1 MNIIFDFNF
10 LLIVC
15 YPLCVQL
22 LQYYIYFC
30 SGSFVDEYV
39 GEVID
44 QHEMIKRM
52 KTKLYMNN
60 NYMVQLKH
68 DEIIDATRKGNI
80 TRFINHSCEPNCVA
94 EKV

>member
-1 MNIIFDFNF
+1 M
-10 LLIVC
+10 
-15 YPLCVQL
+15 
-22 LQYYIYFC
+22 C
-30 SGSFVDEYV
+30 SGTFVDEYM

-44 QHEMIKRM
+44 QNEMIKRM
-52 KTKLYMNN
+52 KKILYKNN

-94 EKV
+94 EKVYPYYSNKHT

>member
-1 MNIIFDFNF
+1 M
-10 LLIVC
+10 
-15 YPLCVQL
+15 
-22 LQYYIYFC
+22 
-30 SGSFVDEYV
+30 

-52 KTKLYMNN
+52 KTKMYMNN
-60 NYMVQLKH
+60 NYMVQLRH

-94 EKV
+94 EKVYL

>member
-1 MNIIFDFNF
+1 MFF
-10 LLIVC
+10 
-15 YPLCVQL
+15 
-22 LQYYIYFC
+22 
-30 SGSFVDEYV
+30 SGTFVDEYM

-52 KTKLYMNN
+52 KKKLYRNN

-94 EKV
+94 EKVCSYNYNNYFSLYYYIITV

>member
-1 MNIIFDFNF
+1 M
-10 LLIVC
+10 
-15 YPLCVQL
+15 
-22 LQYYIYFC
+22 
-30 SGSFVDEYV
+30 

-52 KTKLYMNN
+52 KTKLYINN

-80 TRFINHSCEPNCVA
+80 TRFINHSCDPNCVA

>member
-1 MNIIFDFNF
+1 M
-10 LLIVC
+10 
-15 YPLCVQL
+15 Y
-22 LQYYIYFC
+22 
-30 SGSFVDEYV
+30 SGAFVDEYM

-60 NYMVQLKH
+60 NYMVQLRH

-80 TRFINHSCEPNCVA
+80 TRFINHSCNPNCVA
-94 EKV
+94 EKVIYKKNCINKIYVCIICI

>member
-1 MNIIFDFNF
+1 MIIS
-10 LLIVC
+10 
-15 YPLCVQL
+15 
-22 LQYYIYFC
+22 QYYIYFY
-30 SGSFVDEYV
+30 SGSFVDEYM

-80 TRFINHSCEPNCVA
+80 TRFINHSCDPNCVA

>member
-1 MNIIFDFNF
+1 M
-10 LLIVC
+10 
-15 YPLCVQL
+15 
-22 LQYYIYFC
+22 
-30 SGSFVDEYV
+30 DEYI

-44 QHEMIKRM
+44 QHEMVKRM
-52 KTKLYMNN
+52 RKKMYINN

-94 EKV
+94 EKVYLHLYNYSIHFLPELHY

>member
-1 MNIIFDFNF
+1 M
-10 LLIVC
+10 
-15 YPLCVQL
+15 
-22 LQYYIYFC
+22 
-30 SGSFVDEYV
+30 DEYI

-52 KTKLYMNN
+52 KKKMYINN

-94 EKV
+94 EKVYFNLYNYSIHFLSRVALLIG

>member
-1 MNIIFDFNF
+1 M
-10 LLIVC
+10 
-15 YPLCVQL
+15 
-22 LQYYIYFC
+22 
-30 SGSFVDEYV
+30 

-44 QHEMIKRM
+44 QHQMIKRM
-52 KTKLYMNN
+52 KTKLYKNN

-94 EKV
+94 EKVYLLNYIILIPVNLNNFI

>member
-1 MNIIFDFNF
+1 MF
-10 LLIVC
+10 
-15 YPLCVQL
+15 
-22 LQYYIYFC
+22 
-30 SGSFVDEYV
+30 SGSFVDEYI

-52 KTKLYMNN
+52 RKKMYMNN

-94 EKV
+94 EKVYIYIIIINICYLEMHY

>member
-1 MNIIFDFNF
+1 LF
-10 LLIVC
+10 
-15 YPLCVQL
+15 
-22 LQYYIYFC
+22 
-30 SGSFVDEYV
+30 SESFVDEYI

-52 KTKLYMNN
+52 KKKLYKNN

-68 DEIIDATRKGNI
+68 DEIIDATKKGNI

-94 EKV
+94 EKVIFVLL

>member
-1 MNIIFDFNF
+1 M
-10 LLIVC
+10 
-15 YPLCVQL
+15 
-22 LQYYIYFC
+22 
-30 SGSFVDEYV
+30 

-52 KTKLYMNN
+52 KKRLYKDN

-94 EKV
+94 EKVYILMKLQFILIVLILRL

>member
-1 MNIIFDFNF
+1 M
-10 LLIVC
+10 
-15 YPLCVQL
+15 
-22 LQYYIYFC
+22 
-30 SGSFVDEYV
+30 

-52 KTKLYMNN
+52 KTKLYRNN

-94 EKV
+94 EKVKNSILLNIYSRIFIY